1 MNSFEFLDALV
12 LLGFFGA
19 LLSIGFYIKR
29 LPKNDA
35 ENFLLSGRN
44 LSLPFFIFTNVSTW
58 YGGILGVGEFSFKY
72 GIVSWFTQGLP
83 YYLFA
88 VVFALFFAKKIRDA
102 ALITIPDK
110 LKQTFGESSGIIGG
124 ALILLLVSPA
134 PYILMIAFIIN
145 YLFGVPI
152 WMGLLLALF
161 ISVSY
166 LIKGGYKSDVYTDI
180 FLFFVMFIGFAITLY
195 FLYSTF
201 GGKEFLSE
209 NIPQK
214 HFSMSG
220 DLNAVEIFVWYL
232 IALWTLADP
241 GFHQRTNAAK
251 NSSVAVKGILLSIP
265 LWFLFDFL
273 TTSVGLYSR
282 ALNPDLA
289 NPVMAYPAMAM
300 NYLSGGIKGLF
311 FAGLLATIISTS
323 NSLFFLSATT
333 ISNDIIPSIK
343 KIKNADIVL
352 MTRFGLLVAAVIS
365 FLIAIQFNSIIKIW
379 HVIGSICIPGLII
392 LIFHSYY
399 PKLNCDSKKANRIL
413 IFPALVTSLWFYLR
427 ENYFSGTTLAS
438 VEPMLMGLFCGIVLY
453 LLTGTKKK
461 KG

>member
-1 MNSFEFLDALV
+1 MNSFEFLDIIV
-12 LLGFFGA
+12 LLGFFAA
-19 LLSIGFYIKR
+19 LLSIGFYTKR
-29 LPKNDA
+29 LQKNDA

-44 LSLPFFIFTNVSTW
+44 LSLPLFIFTSVSTW
-58 YGGILGVGEFSFKY
+58 YGGILGVGEFSYKF

-88 VVFALFFAKKIRDA
+88 VVFALFFAKKIRNA

-110 LKQTFGESSGIIGG
+110 LKQIFGESTGVIGG

-152 WMGLLLALF
+152 WLGLLIALL

-166 LIKGGYKSDVYTDI
+166 LIKGGYKSDVHTDI

-195 FLYSTF
+195 SLYANF
-201 GGKEFLSE
+201 GGKEFLLE

-214 HFSMSG
+214 HFSLSG
-220 DLNAVEIFVWYL
+220 DLSAVELVVWHL
-232 IALWTLADP
+232 IALWTIADP

-251 NSSVAVKGILLSIP
+251 SSSVAVKGILFSIP

-282 ALNPDLA
+282 ALAPDLA
-289 NPVMAYPAMAM
+289 NPVTAYPAMAM
-300 NYLSGGIKGLF
+300 NFLSGGIRGLF

-343 KIKNADIVL
+343 KIKSADIVL
-352 MTRFGLLVAAVIS
+352 MTRIGLALTAVIS
-365 FLIAIQFNSIIKIW
+365 FLIAIQFDSIIKIW
-379 HVIGSICIPGLII
+379 YVVGSICIPGLII

-399 PKLNCDSKKANRIL
+399 PKMRCGSKNANRIL
-413 IFPALVTSLWFYLR
+413 IVPAVITSLWFYLR
-427 ENYFSGTTLAS
+427 ENYFFGAALAA
-438 VEPMLMGLFCGIVLY
+438 VEPMLIGLISGIALY
-453 LLTGTKKK
+453 LLSGTKKK